1 MNTRFRFPRLVIPLI
16 VLFLVPVGCVFNPA
30 KPDAENLANNPN
42 PLQGVSNLLSNEP
55 GQNRKNPIP
64 IGKLISIPGW
74 DVEVREFLRGEAAL
88 KVINTA
94 EWQADSLPEG
104 QEYALARVFIRNT
117 SLDEN
122 SESLG
127 ISEMFMTGD
136 KNRLYGDSMD
146 GWPQP
151 EFLFEDMYTAEAV
164 EGWVDGVVPIGEK
177 NLELV
182 LDVAGDDQRATRF
195 FALDDGASISLDKEM
210 AGIKPNDLGI
220 KFENPAA
227 AGEKVITQD
236 WELTLVESIR
246 GQEAETLLEKENP
259 YYEAPEAGTERFL
272 MHMKLKYINLN
283 DLPAWVGSSQFKA
296 LDDSGYTFQGNN
308 VYPPR
313 TEDWIGETVLPG
325 AELDGWVAVA
335 GSQGADQVVV
345 EFYPPENGIE
355 SSFQNIRYFT
365 VK

>member
-16 VLFLVPVGCVFNPA
+16 VLFLAPVACVFTPA
-30 KPDAENLANNPN
+30 KPDAENQANNPN
-42 PLQGVSNLLSNEP
+42 PLQGVSDLLSKEP

-64 IGKLISIPGW
+64 IGKQISIPGW
-74 DVEVREFLRGEAAL
+74 DVEVREFLRGEDAL

-94 EWQADSLPEG
+94 DWQADPLPEG
-104 QEYALARVFIRNT
+104 KEYALARVFIRNT

-122 SESLG
+122 SHDLG

-136 KNRLYGDSMD
+136 QNRLYGDSMD

-164 EGWVDGVVPIGEK
+164 EGWVDGVVPTAEK

-182 LDVAGDDQRATRF
+182 LDVTGDDVRYTRF
-195 FALDDGASISLDKEM
+195 FALDDGASITLDKDLT
-210 AGIKPNDLGI
+210 GLKPNDVGI

-246 GQEAETLLEKENP
+246 GQEAETILEKDNP
-259 YYEAPEAGTERFL
+259 NYEAPEAGTERFL
-272 MHMKLKYINLN
+272 IHMKLRYINPY
-283 DLPAWVGSSQFKA
+283 DLPGWVGSSQFMA

-308 VYPPR
+308 IYTPR
-313 TEDWIGETVLPG
+313 NEHWIGEKVLPG

-335 GSQGADQVVV
+335 GPQGANQVVV
-345 EFYPPENGIE
+345 EFYPPENGID
-355 SSFQNIRYFT
+355 SSFQNIRYFA

>member
-1 MNTRFRFPRLVIPLI
+1 MNTRCRFPRLVIPLI
-16 VLFLVPVGCVFNPA
+16 VLFLVPVACVFNPA
-30 KPDAENLANNPN
+30 KPNPENQANNPN
-42 PLQGVSNLLSNEP
+42 PLQAVSNLLSNEP

-64 IGKLISIPGW
+64 IGKQISIPGW
-74 DVEVREFLRGEAAL
+74 DVEVREFLRGEDAL

-94 EWQADSLPEG
+94 EWQADPLPEG

-122 SESLG
+122 SHDLG

-136 KNRLYGDSMD
+136 QNRLYGDSMD

-164 EGWVDGVVPIGEK
+164 EGWVDGVVPTGEK

-182 LDVAGDDQRATRF
+182 LDVAGGDVRYTRF
-195 FALDDGASISLDKEM
+195 FALDDGASISLDKEL
-210 AGIKPNDLGI
+210 AGLKPNDLGI

-227 AGEKVITQD
+227 AGDKVITQD

-246 GQEAETLLEKENP
+246 GQEAETILEKDNP
-259 YYEAPEAGTERFL
+259 NYEAPEAGTERFL
-272 MHMKLKYINLN
+272 MNMKLRYINPN
-283 DLPAWVGSSQFKA
+283 DLPAWVGSSQFMA
-296 LDDSGYTFQGNN
+296 LDNSGYTFQGNRIN
-308 VYPPR
+308 TPR
-313 TEDWIGETVLPG
+313 DGFWIGETILPG

-335 GSQGADQVVV
+335 GPKGADQGIV
-345 EFYPPENGIE
+345 EFYPPESGSD
-355 SSFQNIRYFT
+355 SSFQNIRYFI